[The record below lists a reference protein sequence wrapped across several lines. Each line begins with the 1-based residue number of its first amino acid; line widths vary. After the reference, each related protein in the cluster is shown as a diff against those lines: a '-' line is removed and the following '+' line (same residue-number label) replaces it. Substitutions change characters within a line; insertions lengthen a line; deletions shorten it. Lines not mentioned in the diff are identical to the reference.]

1 MTHRS
6 TRGQGPTPEL
16 RQRITA
22 SSILPFAIAFLEL
35 SFKLSTGGSAW
46 PSVLAIVPFSAGIG
60 LLLDM
65 LCSLMRTPRA
75 QRVAKLAL
83 LTLTGVLFCVEYFV
97 FRQFKVYYDPATVLS
112 GAGDAAGQFSGEALQ
127 LVLSPSGLA
136 HIALFLLPAAAY
148 AVLGIGRGL
157 DPTTRS
163 DATDRVVEVC
173 AAAEAHLLAFLLIAC
188 IAPMGEL
195 YTTRYSFQGGVE
207 SFGMLT
213 SLRKEVQARLT
224 GGGSTLRVQVP
235 TQTTD
240 ESDMSGDTRGEASA
254 PEAEPEAPEAFV
266 PEPAT
271 LDIDFDALADST
283 DNATWAELDRYVA
296 SLEPSKTNEYTGL
309 FEGYNLIFIS
319 AEAFSK
325 EAIRPDTTPT
335 LYQMWEYGI
344 QLTDYY
350 QFDTAGTTGGECANL
365 FGLLATQ
372 GGSSVKMTATHN
384 NYLTMGN
391 LLNREGYEGWAFHNN
406 SYTYYGRDTTHNNLG
421 YNHGFMG
428 YGNGMEQ
435 WVTWQWPQSDLEMV
449 SGTFENLYGS
459 SSPFNVYYMS
469 VSGHSNYDPWDNMMA
484 QKNWGVVADLPYSDR
499 VKGYLA
505 ANVELDRAMRYLLR
519 QLKKH
524 RIYRKTVIVIAADH
538 FPYGLDDDAPTG
550 QLPYLS
556 ELYGYDVNDIFQRD
570 HNAPIIWCGSLPKR
584 GLHIQVD
591 EPTSSIDLLPT
602 LCNLFGVP
610 WDSRLLPGRDV
621 LDPDTEGIAFDLSY
635 DWRTELGTYWAG
647 SGTFQAADGAE
658 IPEGYVEEHNAAVA
672 NKIAYC
678 DAVLTTD
685 YYRHVFGEPEDV
697 QAAHDAGEAMRR
709 QTR

>member
-1 MTHRS
+1 MPHES
-6 TRGQGPTPEL
+6 TKRRGWTPEL
-16 RQRITA
+16 RQHV
-22 SSILPFAIAFLEL
+22 SSSAVLPIGLVFLEL
-35 SFKLSTGGSAW
+35 TFKLTTGGSFW
-46 PSVLAIVPFSAGIG
+46 PSVLVIVPLSIGIG
-60 LLLDM
+60 LLFDL
-65 LCSLMRTPRA
+65 LCSLIRSPKSR
-75 QRVAKLAL
+75 RLAKLAL
-83 LTLTGVLFCVEYFV
+83 LLLAGVLFCVEYFV

-112 GAGDAAGQFSGEALQ
+112 GAGDVAGQFTGEALQ
-127 LVLSPSGLA
+127 LVLSPTGLA
-136 HIALFLLPAAAY
+136 HIALFLLPAIIY
-148 AVLGIGRGL
+148 IVWGVIREL
-157 DPTTRS
+157 DPLTRRDVT
-163 DATDRVVEVC
+163 DAVVQAC

-188 IAPMGEL
+188 LAPMGEL
-195 YTTRYSFQGGVE
+195 YTTRYSFQSGVE

-213 SLRKEVQARLT
+213 SLRKEAQARLL

-235 TQTTD
+235 SQTQD
-240 ESDMSGDTRGEASA
+240 ESTGAQRDEPLVT
-254 PEAEPEAPEAFV
+254 PVPEPEVEEPFV
-266 PEPAT
+266 PEPAV
-271 LDIDFDALADST
+271 LDLDFDELADST
-283 DNATWAELDRYVA
+283 DNATWADLDRYVE

-335 LYQMWEYGI
+335 LYQMWQYGI
-344 QLTDYY
+344 QLTDFY

-365 FGLLATQ
+365 FGLLATE
-372 GGSSVKMTATHN
+372 GGSSVKMTASHN

-406 SYTYYGRDTTHNNLG
+406 SYTYYGRDATHNNLG
-421 YNHGFMG
+421 YNHGYMG

-449 SGTFENLYGS
+449 QGTFENLYGN

-484 QKNWGVVADLPYSDR
+484 QKNWDVVADLPYSDR

-524 RIYRKTVIVIAADH
+524 HIYRKTVIVISADH
-538 FPYGLDDDAPTG
+538 FPYGLDDDAPIG

-556 ELYGYDVNDIFQRD
+556 ELYGYDVSDLFQRD
-570 HNAPIIWCGSLPKR
+570 HSAPIIWCGSLPKQN
-584 GLHIQVD
+584 LHIQVD

-621 LDPDTEGIAFDLSY
+621 LDPSTEGIAFNLNY

-647 SGTFQAADGAE
+647 SGTFQPAE
-658 IPEGYVEEHNAAVA
+658 GVEVPDGYVDEHNTAVA

-678 DAVLTTD
+678 DGVLTSD
-685 YYRHVFGEPEDV
+685 YYRHVFGDPEDV
-697 QAAHDAGEAMRR
+697 QEAHDAGVARRR
-709 QTR
+709 QNQ